1 MLPAGYDILTPR
13 RLKMNNVDLGNQYK
27 KIIQFFWDPEPKN
40 DDSGQPIWCLGC
52 EYRQAETPCPA
63 HSSGEPADITN
74 RDLASTSTL
83 TTTTSTTTDTTEKR
97 TSTDGPPTPGSAIS
111 SFVNLASPISSST
124 AGGSTPAWPPQFLD
138 DFESKLWITY
148 RSQFPPIPKIPKT
161 GSGDSSISLGVRLR
175 SQLIDTQGF
184 TSDTGWGCM
193 IRSGQ
198 ALLANTLLFLRLG
211 RDWRRGSKL
220 QEESELVSLFADH
233 PRAPFSIHRFV
244 HHGATACGKC
254 PGEWFGPSAASQCIQ
269 ALVKSNPQVG
279 LRVYITSDGSDIY
292 EKQFKE
298 VACDES
304 GGIQP
309 TLILLGVRLGI
320 DRVTPVYWDSLKAL
334 LRFPQSVGI
343 AGGRP
348 SSSHYFIATQGDSF
362 FYLDP
367 HQTRPCLTPRAE
379 STGDEESHPYSPE
392 ELSTYHTRRLRRL
405 HIREMDPSML
415 IGFLVRDEDDWEDL
429 KRQVRE
435 GSARGRIIHVFDRD
449 PTIKETE
456 REGAE
461 EEVESFDE
469 I

>member
-1 MLPAGYDILTPR
+1 MTARPLSSLYLYQPSPPTASISPERIPYTDTVSLSDLKMLPTGYNILTQR

-52 EYRQAETPCPA
+52 EYRQAETPGPA
-63 HSSGEPADITN
+63 QSSGEPADTTN
-74 RDLASTSTL
+74 RDREPTTLTSTPKTTAS
-83 TTTTSTTTDTTEKR
+83 TTTTTTTTTDTTEKEKR

-111 SFVNLASPISSST
+111 SFVNLASPISSSST
-124 AGGSTPAWPPQFLD
+124 AESSVTPAWPPQFLD

-148 RSQFPPIPKIPKT
+148 RSQFPPIPKTPKT
-161 GSGDSSISLGVRLR
+161 GSGDSSSSISLGVRLR

-211 RDWRRGSKL
+211 RDWRRGSKV

-279 LRVYITSDGSDIY
+279 LRVCITSDGSDIY

-304 GGIQP
+304 GGGIQP

-343 AGGRP
+343 AG
-348 SSSHYFIATQGDSF
+348 
-362 FYLDP
+362 
-367 HQTRPCLTPRAE
+367 
-379 STGDEESHPYSPE
+379 
-392 ELSTYHTRRLRRL
+392 
-405 HIREMDPSML
+405 
-415 IGFLVRDEDDWEDL
+415 
-429 KRQVRE
+429 
-435 GSARGRIIHVFDRD
+435 
-449 PTIKETE
+449 
-456 REGAE
+456 
-461 EEVESFDE
+461 
-469 I
+469 